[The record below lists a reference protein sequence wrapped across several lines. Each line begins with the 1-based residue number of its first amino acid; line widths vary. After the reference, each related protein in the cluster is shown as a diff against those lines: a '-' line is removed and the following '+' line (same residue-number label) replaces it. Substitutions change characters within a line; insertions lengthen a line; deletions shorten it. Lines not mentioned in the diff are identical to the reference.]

1 MLSERAARMP
11 TSPIRRLL
19 PLADA
24 AKGAGKTVFHLN
36 IGQPDI
42 HTPAPFFEGVKRFP
56 DVVSYSPS
64 QGTPAARAALA
75 AYYARHEIA
84 LDPTQIVVTAGGSE
98 AVLFALLTTCNPG
111 DEVLVPEPFYANYK
125 GYAVQ
130 AGITLKPITTRAE
143 DGFRLPEREAIASK
157 VTPKTRALLFC
168 SPGNPTGAVYTR
180 AEVERLKAVALEHDL
195 YLISDEVY
203 REFVYDG
210 QKHVSVFHLDG
221 LDEHAVL
228 VDSISKRFSAC
239 GARVGC
245 IASRNKHVMGAALK
259 FAQARLSPPA
269 LGELGM
275 IAMLN
280 APDSEARVGA
290 MIEQFEARRDVLFE
304 GLSTIPELVCRKPA
318 GAFYV
323 QAKLPVDDGEAFAKW
338 MLSEFDVDGAT
349 VMLAPAADFY
359 ATPGLGR
366 DEVRIA
372 YVLKRAA
379 LERSVEILKA
389 GLVAYPGSP
398 VGTGTQRQRI

>member
-1 MLSERAARMP
+1 MLALSQRAQKMP
-11 TSPIRRLL
+11 SSPIRRLM

-24 AKGAGKTVFHLN
+24 AKKAGKSVYHLN

-42 HTPAPFFEGVKRFP
+42 GTPKDFFKGVGDAPAVLA
-56 DVVSYSPS
+56 YSPS
-64 QGTPAARAALA
+64 QGLLESRQALS
-75 AYYARHEIA
+75 AYYARHGVE
-84 LDPTQIVVTAGGSE
+84 LTPEQIIVTAGGSE
-98 AVLFALLTTCNPG
+98 AVLFAILAVCNPG

-125 GYAVQ
+125 SFAVL
-130 AGITLKPITTRAE
+130 ADVTLKPITTLAE
-143 DGFRLPEREAIASK
+143 EGFHLPPQAEIDAR
-157 VTPKTRALLFC
+157 VTPKTRAILFC

-180 AEVERLKAVALEHDL
+180 EEMERLKAVALKHDL

-210 QKHVSVFHLDG
+210 LAHTSVFHLDG
-221 LDEHAVL
+221 LDERAIL

-245 IASRNKHVMGAALK
+245 IASRNKEVMGSALK

-275 IAMLN
+275 IRMLN
-280 APDSEARVGA
+280 APDSEQQVRS
-290 MIEQFEARRDVLFE
+290 MIERFQARRDVLYA
-304 GLSTIPELVCRKPA
+304 GLKEVPGVVCRKPA

-323 QAKLPVDDGEAFAKW
+323 NAKLPVDHGEAFAKW
-338 MLSEFDVDGAT
+338 MLGEFDVNGET

-359 ATPGLGR
+359 ATPGLGT

-372 YVLKRAA
+372 YVLKRESLKKA
-379 LERSVEILKA
+379 LSILKA
-389 GLVAYPGSP
+389 GLEAYAGST
-398 VGTGTQRQRI
+398 VGAPAR